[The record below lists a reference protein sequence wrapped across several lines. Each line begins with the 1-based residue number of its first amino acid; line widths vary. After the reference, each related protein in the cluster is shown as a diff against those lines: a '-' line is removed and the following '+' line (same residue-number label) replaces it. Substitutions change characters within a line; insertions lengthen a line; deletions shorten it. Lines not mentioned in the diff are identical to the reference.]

1 MKTGFCI
8 FGASGHGK
16 VIVEI
21 LENCGYIITGLYD
34 DDINKS
40 TLLDYKVSQ
49 NKDIFKLAGVNWIIG
64 VGDNGIRKRIAGS
77 HELNYGIAIAPSSN
91 ISKRIQLGNGV
102 VIMPGVSINSST
114 IVGKHAI
121 INTNASVDHDCILD
135 DFVHVSPNATLCGGV
150 NIGEGSHIG
159 AGSTVI
165 PGIKIGKWAKIGAGS
180 IIIKDVP
187 DYSTVVGNPG
197 KIIKQL
203 KNYER

>member
-16 VIVEI
+16 VIIEI
-21 LENCGYIITGLYD
+21 LENSGYTINELYD

-40 TLLDYKVSQ
+40 ILLDYKVS
-49 NKDIFKLAGVNWIIG
+49 NNREIFKLAEVNWIIG
-64 VGDNGIRKRIAGS
+64 VGDNGIRKKIVES
-77 HELNYGIAIAPSSN
+77 NFLDYGIAIDRSSN
-91 ISKRIQLGNGV
+91 ISKRIQIGNGV

-114 IVGKHAI
+114 IIGKHAI
-121 INTNASVDHDCILD
+121 VNTNASIDHDCIID
-135 DFVHVSPNATLCGGV
+135 DFVHISPNATLCGGV

-159 AGSTVI
+159 AGATVI
-165 PGIKIGKWAKIGAGS
+165 PGIKIGKWVKIGAGS

-197 KIIKQL
+197 KIIKQSR
-203 KNYER
+203 NYER